1 MKNQNEHLIHHD
13 VRILRDKT
21 DNSADLFV
29 VSSAILAIPRMG
41 LQSSDSS
48 SHALRAAAGRHTA
61 VAPTNLRI
69 VD

>member
-1 MKNQNEHLIHHD
+1 MIFNHAAK
-13 VRILRDKT
+13 
-21 DNSADLFV
+21 
-29 VSSAILAIPRMG
+29 AIEMAIPRMG